1 MPFMLGM
8 AMTMMVIGFEWSSP
22 GVDGVWGEEVEVVVA
37 AAIEEEEEVVVV
49 VEEEAAAAVEEEVVV
64 LEVVLQGVD
73 TDPHPDV
80 LSTE

>member
-49 VEEEAAAAVEEEVVV
+49 EEAAAVEEEVVV

>member
-49 VEEEAAAAVEEEVVV
+49 EEAAAAAEEEEVVV